1 MAYISKFTGK
11 QFDEAVGKVGTLE
24 TTVAKKADA
33 SVVDALSKEVGK
45 KEATANKVTSISAT
59 STDTQYP
66 SAKAVYTSVN
76 GVETTLGMQLGDLQ
90 NWKEQY
96 PNAVNSA
103 LSAKED
109 SANKTTT
116 VASSSTDTQYPTAK
130 AVYTAINN
138 LQGSSSESVTGVSNR
153 VKTLEGLNV
162 KKVTTG
168 LADTVQDAWQLVDG
182 NGKAYGVTIQTYK
195 DRSVESVALE
205 GQNLNITYN
214 LANGTQSTVSVPLS
228 SFVTESEFN
237 KKTGFSVSNGVVSL
251 KLSTDETSSKYLSFD
266 VNGKLRVTGIDGRLL
281 GNHNVTNANIAS
293 QTITNNELA
302 LGSVDDNILAEGAVT
317 NSRIANGAVTEV
329 KLSKSAVSTVKIKDA
344 NVTHTK
350 LATDVYD
357 TTLTKSS
364 YAADAKAVGDTIAP
378 IKTSIT
384 NILSTIGDL
393 SKITVPDGLTNLVD
407 IIGSILD
414 DLGDISNRVSD
425 LEGTNF
431 IVARKEAAETTLT
444 QGFAVSDDGMWDETE
459 KIKTLKLADP
469 TAFQVGDKL
478 TAVGIKGY
486 EPSGSVSTNDLIL
499 VVKELVPGVGVK
511 VTTTN
516 GMSGNGMTNIIPTI
530 PTGTVIRLI
539 TE

>member
-11 QFDEAVGKVGTLE
+11 QFDEAVSKVGTLE
-24 TTVAKKADA
+24 TTVANKADA
-33 SVVDALSKEVGK
+33 SVVTALSAEVKK

-66 SAKAVYTSVN
+66 SAKAVYKSVN
-76 GVETTLGMQLGDLQ
+76 GVETTLGLQLGDLQ
-90 NWKEQY
+90 NWREQY

-138 LQGSSSESVTGVSNR
+138 LQGSSSESVTSVSNR

-195 DRSVESVALE
+195 DRSVESVSLD

-214 LANGTQSTVSVPLS
+214 LANGAQSTVSVPLS

-237 KKTGFSVSNGVVSL
+237 KKTGFSVSKGVVSL
-251 KLSTDETSSKYLSFD
+251 NLSTDATSSKYLSFD
-266 VNGKLRVTGIDGRLL
+266 ANGKLQITGIDGKLL
-281 GNHNVTNANIAS
+281 GNHNVTSDN
-293 QTITNNELA
+293 LA
-302 LGSVDDNILAEGAVT
+302 MGSVTSVTLADDSVTAGKIQNGSIINPKLAANAVATENISANAVT
-317 NSRIANGAVTEV
+317 TA
-329 KLSKSAVSTVKIKDA
+329 KIKDA
-344 NVTHTK
+344 NVTHAK

-357 TTLTKSS
+357 TTLTKAS
-364 YAADAKAVGDTIAP
+364 YAADAKAVGDTISP
-378 IKTSIT
+378 IKISIT

-393 SKITVPDGLTNLVD
+393 STITVPDGLTNLVD

-414 DLGDISNRVSD
+414 DLGDISDRLSMI
-425 LEGTNF
+425 EGTNF

-444 QGFAVSDDGMWDETE
+444 VAIQLSDDGGYDQTDT
-459 KIKTLKLADP
+459 IKTLKLADP
-469 TAFQVGDKL
+469 TVFQVGDRL

-499 VVKELVPGVGVK
+499 VVKELVSGVGVK

-516 GMSGNGMTNIIPTI
+516 GISGNGVTNVIPAI
-530 PTGTVIRLI
+530 PKGTVIRLI